1 MLILLAP
8 LFTTNP
14 RFVVQWGELGLATP
28 TECRQVAWV
37 QTPAHQI
44 ELIMGRWDLDCW
56 NQMWVWLKSWLVGEL
71 YFLSNYR
78 CVECQMLKTSP
89 PFKNCAQKRNNKGKL
104 LAVSIC
110 LAVCLFVC
118 LVCGRRPISI
128 FGHDRWTSS
137 SPGLCSIPSRL
148 GEENIAALAN
158 TPNFSLGDD
167 GVNFNDFFPELGTP
181 KLWGWVIQFHSRLCR
196 VFSD

>member
-118 LVCGRRPISI
+118 LFVWCVGDGPFRFSAMIDEPPVAQDCVP
-128 FGHDRWTSS
+128 FHHD
-137 SPGLCSIPSRL
+137 
-148 GEENIAALAN
+148 
-158 TPNFSLGDD
+158 
-167 GVNFNDFFPELGTP
+167 
-181 KLWGWVIQFHSRLCR
+181 WVKKILQH
-196 VFSD
+196 